1 MICVRRQWRRA
12 GRQKNIPSRV
22 RLNDVAETGPG
33 FGKTFVNDRVIDHP
47 DGTHGYLPWRRFD
60 VSAVPLVVET
70 AFDSIAQRFLP
81 CEPAHYRNSSA
92 NCRAVSPPLGMGS
105 TPQLPPSARRILT

>member
-33 FGKTFVNDRVIDHP
+33 FGKTLVNDRVIDHQ
-47 DGTHGYLPWRRFD
+47 DATHGYLPRRRFD
-60 VSAVPLVVET
+60 VSAVPLVIGT
-70 AFDSIAQRFLP
+70 AFDSIAQRFCLVNQHTIAILP
-81 CEPAHYRNSSA
+81 QIAALPALHWVWVPPRNYRHQ
-92 NCRAVSPPLGMGS
+92 PGEF
-105 TPQLPPSARRILT
+105 